1 MSMGGTT
8 AMAITK
14 ALGTNAATAGLS
26 AADARRSQGRLP
38 GFLTIADAARGPPR
52 DWVVLEGAR
61 VEIRSAP

>member
-26 AADARRSQGRLP
+26 AADSRRAQDRLL

-52 DWVVLEGAR
+52 DWVVLERAR
-61 VEIRSAP
+61 IEIRSAP

>member
-14 ALGTNAATAGLS
+14 APGSDAATADLN
-26 AADARRSQGRLP
+26 AAESCRAQDRQLK
-38 GFLTIADAARGPPR
+38 FLTIADAARGPPR
-52 DWVVLEGAR
+52 DWVVLERAR